1 MSKRIKVGIIGA
13 SGYAGEELVRLTLSH
28 PKIELIKI
36 SSREL
41 KGKRLDEVYPNLINF
56 SDLVFCNPEP
66 KNFYDCDF
74 IFFATPHGF
83 SMNIVNQFLA
93 KKIKIIDLSADFRLK
108 DSAIWEQFYGSPH
121 KSIELLEDSVYG
133 LTELNAESISLA
145 NLVAV
150 PGCYPTSI
158 LLALLPVLKSSS
170 NILNIVSDSKSGITG
185 AGRSNVEDYLGKD
198 ISNNFKAYGLKG
210 HRHTAEINQLI
221 KKESTNNIEFNFT
234 PHMIPIMRGIYST
247 SYITLEEDE
256 QDWQIVYESFYSN
269 YKSVLVLEEDDVP
282 ELFKVN
288 GTNSCHLSISSS
300 DIKNQFIVISALDNL
315 IKGASGQALQCFNLM
330 CNFDIDLGLT

>member
-93 KKIKIIDLSADFRLK
+93 KKIKII
-108 DSAIWEQFYGSPH
+108 E
-121 KSIELLEDSVYG
+121 
-133 LTELNAESISLA
+133 N
-145 NLVAV
+145 
-150 PGCYPTSI
+150 
-158 LLALLPVLKSSS
+158 
-170 NILNIVSDSKSGITG
+170 
-185 AGRSNVEDYLGKD
+185 
-198 ISNNFKAYGLKG
+198 
-210 HRHTAEINQLI
+210 
-221 KKESTNNIEFNFT
+221 
-234 PHMIPIMRGIYST
+234 
-247 SYITLEEDE
+247 
-256 QDWQIVYESFYSN
+256 
-269 YKSVLVLEEDDVP
+269 
-282 ELFKVN
+282 
-288 GTNSCHLSISSS
+288 
-300 DIKNQFIVISALDNL
+300 
-315 IKGASGQALQCFNLM
+315 
-330 CNFDIDLGLT
+330 